1 MSHHFEVGKIVIKS
15 LINDDGQ
22 KESSYDIHGEMANWE
37 IIALL
42 EQLKLKVWLDSMIG
56 VDADEVEE

>member
-22 KESSYDIHGEMANWE
+22 KESSYDIYGEMANWE

-42 EQLKLKVWLDSMIG
+42 EQLKLKVWLDSMVVG
-56 VDADEVEE
+56 AEEDEE

>member
-42 EQLKLKVWLDSMIG
+42 EQLKLQIWLDSMVAG
-56 VDADEVEE
+56 AEEDEE

>member
-1 MSHHFEVGKIVIKS
+1 MSQHFEVGKIVIKS

-22 KESSYDIHGEMANWE
+22 KESSYDIYGEMANWE

-42 EQLKLKVWLDSMIG
+42 EQLKLKIWLDSMIG
-56 VDADEVEE
+56 VDVDEADE